1 MLTLYGQ
8 TMSRAQRTLWL
19 LEELEVPF
27 EHVKIN
33 QNAGESRTPEF
44 LKINPNGH
52 VPALRDGDLVIW
64 ETIAINWHLA
74 SKHGAGTL
82 WPSDHDQQSQVMQW
96 SLWMTTELEGLLVD
110 YLRHAMVYPEDKR
123 NPALVEAA
131 LASYPAPMSV
141 LNDHLQGRDYLV
153 GESFTLADLNVASM
167 MGLVDVYKQFDN
179 SAFPVAV
186 AWLEK
191 MLTRPARLKSLEGGH

>member
-8 TMSRAQRTLWL
+8 VMSRAQRNLWL

-27 EHVKIN
+27 EHVKVN

-52 VPALRDGDLVIW
+52 VPVLKDGDTILW
-64 ETIAINWHLA
+64 ETIAINWYIA
-74 SKHGAGTL
+74 SQHGAGSM
-82 WPSDHDQQSQVMQW
+82 WPTDAMQQAQVMQW

-123 NPALVEAA
+123 DPSKVEAA
-131 LASYPAPMSV
+131 LAGYPVAMKV
-141 LNDHLQGRDYLV
+141 LDDYLQGREYLV
-153 GESFTLADLNVASM
+153 GDSFTLADLNVASM
-167 MGLVDVYKQFDN
+167 LGLVDVYKHLDN
-179 SAFPVAV
+179 SAFPAAL

-191 MLTRPARLKSLEGGH
+191 CLARPARAKALART

>member
-1 MLTLYGQ
+1 MMTLYGQ
-8 TMSRAQRTLWL
+8 VMSRAQRCLWL
-19 LEELEVPF
+19 LEELGVEF
-27 EHVKIN
+27 EHEKVN

-64 ETIAINWHLA
+64 ETIAINWHIA
-74 SKHGAGTL
+74 SRYGAGSL
-82 WPSDHDQQSQVMQW
+82 WPDDPDQQSQIMQW

-110 YLRHAMVYPEDKR
+110 YLRHAMVYPEEKR

-131 LASYPAPMSV
+131 LANYPAPMKV
-141 LNDHLQGRDYLV
+141 LDDHLRGREYLV
-153 GESFTLADLNVASM
+153 GDSFTLADLNVASM

-179 SAFPVAV
+179 SAFPAAV

-191 MLTRPARLKSLEGGH
+191 MLARPARAKALART